1 MIRSD
6 VVECVI
12 GVAAGLFYN
21 SPMEACI
28 VVCRNNK
35 NEDMIGKVK
44 IIDAKKEFV
53 KNGKDVSLSVENIA
67 HIVRAYNSMK
77 DEEGFSKIV
86 SNKDILDNDS
96 KLTIVNYINN
106 KVEDRNLSLKNTY
119 SNWKKSSRILESLTN
134 NLIGD

>member
-1 MIRSD
+1 
-6 VVECVI
+6 
-12 GVAAGLFYN
+12 
-21 SPMEACI
+21 
-28 VVCRNNK
+28 
-35 NEDMIGKVK
+35 MIGKVK

-119 SNWKKSSRILESLTN
+119 SNWKESSRILESLTN